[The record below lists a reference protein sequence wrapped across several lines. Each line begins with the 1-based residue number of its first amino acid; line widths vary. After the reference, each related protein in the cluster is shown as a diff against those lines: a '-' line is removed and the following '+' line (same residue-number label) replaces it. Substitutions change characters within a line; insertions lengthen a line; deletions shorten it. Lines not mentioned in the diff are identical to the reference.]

1 MCVPSLSEG
10 IKAAVPLKTDVIK
23 RAQITTEDTRPHPL
37 TVRIL
42 GAPQAKA
49 GFFGPVGKA
58 AVACLAGFYCPAG
71 SAYGVTCPANTA
83 SPAGAADVLACLVI
97 RMCWHGMHVF
107 TWVCVRVR
115 VSVHLR
121 TCGCVHAVCVGSRA
135 QECARLLAY
144 FFPSAAKMHLYE
156 PISSEHCALAHML
169 PNIVF
174 QIIPRMLFQLHY
186 CSRISRPNT
195 SSSLSPPPK
204 KKPSSKSS
212 SSSSL

>member
-107 TWVCVRVR
+107 TWVCACACACPCICVRVGACTQFVWVR
-115 VSVHLR
+115 ARKNARACLR
-121 TCGCVHAVCVGSRA
+121 
-135 QECARLLAY
+135 
-144 FFPSAAKMHLYE
+144 
-156 PISSEHCALAHML
+156 ISSHPRQRCIYTSPSPLNTAPLL
-169 PNIVF
+169 ICF
-174 QIIPRMLFQLHY
+174 RMLFFKLY
-186 CSRISRPNT
+186 LECSF
-195 SSSLSPPPK
+195 SSIIVLE
-204 KKPSSKSS
+204 
-212 SSSSL
+212 